1 MRNSIV
7 LTICLLLFAC
17 SQEKQVVIPNNVLGK
32 EQMAAV
38 LTEIHLLEA
47 SMNLNISNAV
57 TTGAPPDLEATTLE
71 VFKKKGITK
80 EQYDTSFIFYTRNPQ
95 LLSEIY
101 QLVLNNLS
109 QLQAEVANQKD
120 TSEPKKD
127 SLQKP

>member
-1 MRNSIV
+1 
-7 LTICLLLFAC
+7 
-17 SQEKQVVIPNNVLGK
+17 
-32 EQMAAV
+32 
-38 LTEIHLLEA
+38 
-47 SMNLNISNAV
+47 MNLNISNAV